1 MKKRIFAATLVAI
14 LALGSYIAVQSRHSS
29 NDGGKFALEDIEA
42 SAQCEVKN
50 AEGQVIITCEGD
62 NIICE
67 GSETVVGDIVIACM
81 GEKAL

>member
-14 LALGSYIAVQSRHSS
+14 LALGSYIAVQSRHSD
-29 NDGGKFALEDIEA
+29 NNGGEFALEDIEA

-62 NIICE
+62 DKICE
-67 GSETVVGDIVIACM
+67 GSETVVGDIVIACK
-81 GEKAL
+81 GAKVR